1 MSSPILVDTAVVL
14 QALVAGDGQPLAKAL
29 LVSGHDLVAPDTLLV
44 ELARLVSRK
53 QAKGELTEDQAYA
66 ILDAV
71 PNLVRFV
78 GVSGSLVRRAYE
90 LSRQLGI
97 TPVDGVFL
105 ATAES
110 LGAPL
115 VTSDLVLLAK
125 VQGTSAA
132 AHVAELGSL

>member
-29 LVSGHDLVAPDTLLV
+29 LISGRDLVAPDTLLV
-44 ELARLVSRK
+44 ELSRLVSRK

-125 VQGTSAA
+125 VQGTAAA

>member
-14 QALVAGDGQPLAKAL
+14 QALVAGDGQATAKAL
-29 LVSGHDLVAPDTLLV
+29 LVSGRDLVAPDTLLV
-44 ELARLVSRK
+44 ELARLVARK
-53 QAKGELTEDQAYA
+53 QAKGELTDDQAYA

-97 TPVDGVFL
+97 TPVDGVFI

-110 LGAPL
+110 LDAQL

-125 VQGTSAA
+125 VQSTPAA
-132 AHVAELGSL
+132 AHLAELGSI

>member
-1 MSSPILVDTAVVL
+1 MSNILLLDTAVVL
-14 QALVAGDGQPLAKAL
+14 QALVAGDGQSTAKAL
-29 LVSGHDLVAPDTLLV
+29 LVSGRDLVAPDTLLV
-44 ELARLVSRK
+44 ELASLVARK
-53 QAKGELTEDQAYA
+53 QAKGELTDDQAYA

-78 GVSGSLVRRAYE
+78 GVSGSLVRRAYD

-97 TPVDGVFL
+97 TPVDGVFI

-110 LGAPL
+110 LGAQL

-125 VQGTSAA
+125 VQGTAA
-132 AHVAELGSL
+132 AEHLAELGSL

>member
-29 LVSGHDLVAPDTLLV
+29 LVSGRDLVAPDTLLV
-44 ELARLVSRK
+44 ELAGLVGRK
-53 QAKGELTEDQAYA
+53 QAKGELSDDQAYA

-97 TPVDGVFL
+97 MPVDGVFL

-125 VQGTSAA
+125 VQGTVAA